1 MIKKINFYH
10 SLIFFNFSIIISAFS
25 FFRNNNLLILSLFLI
40 LTIGIS
46 HGSLDNIKGKKLL
59 KFFNL
64 KSMSTFYFGYLLI
77 SLIIILIWFIFP
89 KILLLIFLIV
99 AAYHFGKEDVFFL
112 KKEKKFYDGI
122 LYFLKGISVVVS
134 PLLFHKIE
142 TILIFQSL
150 NFNISGIIFI
160 EDIFLYILLMLSFFS
175 TLFLLFKENIK
186 IKSLLIM
193 DFISI
198 LILNY
203 LLTPILAFT
212 IYFCFLHSVRH
223 SLSLI
228 LQLNKNIRKGFALFI
243 KKALPL
249 TIITALIYLFSLYF
263 LNNYF
268 ELNESIYKVIFI
280 GLASLTF
287 PHILLEYLIE
297 KKWKLMLILFLIGK
311 KWKIKKLR
319 YF

>member
-10 SLIFFNFSIIISAFS
+10 SLIFFNFSIVISAFS
-25 FFRNNNLLILSLFLI
+25 FLKNNSLLMLCLFLI

-59 KFFNL
+59 KFFNI
-64 KSMSTFYFGYLLI
+64 KSMSTFYIGYSLI
-77 SLIIILIWFIFP
+77 SLLIILIWIILP
-89 KILLLIFLIV
+89 KILLSIFLIV
-99 AAYHFGKEDVFFL
+99 AAYHFGKEDTEFL
-112 KKEKKFYDGI
+112 KKKNKVYDEI
-122 LYFLKGISVVVS
+122 LYFLKGLPVLVS

-150 NFNISGIIFI
+150 NFNISEIIFI
-160 EDIFLYILLMLSFFS
+160 DNVFLYILLLISFFS
-175 TLFLLFKENIK
+175 TLFLLFRENIK
-186 IKSLLIM
+186 IKSLLLM
-193 DFISI
+193 DFFSI

-203 LLTPILAFT
+203 FLSPILAFT

-223 SLSLI
+223 SLTLMF
-228 LQLNKNIRKGFALFI
+228 QLNKNIKKGFILFV

-249 TIITALIYLFSLYF
+249 TIITALAYLFSLYI
-263 LNNYF
+263 LSNYS

-311 KWKIKKLR
+311 KWKIKKLK